1 MTKEEKIILPDSP
14 EAAEPVT
21 ITAWKSRGGEYYFDE
36 WYARFAG
43 CTHTPCTDCGKPV
56 NRSYVRCKECQEK
69 EDIRI
74 YNNRPKESWDKEGMI
89 YSDAYDEYFESLD
102 EAREF
107 LDTFDQKKTLED
119 LRLLICKPQHV
130 KALDADDFVVELLED
145 GEAPDWLEDAVEAFN
160 KAISGHEPLSYTPGK
175 IAVDLTKETK

>member
-43 CTHTPCTDCGKPV
+43 CTHTPCTDCGKPA